1 MYNTAYSNLSS
12 TPKQRD
18 ITVDI
23 ATIGKVAEVKSAL
36 YERAYNEISGL
47 KASALKLKT
56 YNQAANERIKSYN
69 DEIQTFFKND
79 DLKNLDLTNGN
90 IVSQYKQV
98 FDKITGD
105 TELRDYY
112 QHEKQQESVM
122 RTYQEAS
129 KNPSKTGYNQSNHIV
144 WMHENWQPMVESK
157 DLRKAMTYQGSY
169 LPGYDVRK
177 DLESIKGQLH
187 TNGSTIEI
195 VDGSGRKN
203 TFSVEELSSSRIQSY
218 LRNMG
223 LSQQALNQLA
233 NDSKANTYV
242 AWDSYNDV
250 DRANFIEYKKKQ
262 EFSLYEEQI
271 KINDGR
277 IAYNEAKIADL
288 KKEKGN
294 EDKIQRLTEDN
305 LAYNTNKEQ
314 LSNILNQPYPTDKFG
329 FAHRVASSEVARS
342 IKNRADVMA
351 YKIEKTGT
359 GADTAFFLRD
369 KALLDRQKLALESRK
384 VDISVEGLK
393 LKQTTAQKN
402 LQETGENMGG
412 VVGVVGGAQAS
423 PLKYADVE
431 NRLNDAK
438 YFIEFSD
445 QIVNKTTVDDQV
457 KTWINKAL
465 MKKESDTHN
474 AIEIKINA
482 LANAHGKDYSKILV
496 GLQKSYNDGELNEV
510 LTEKR
515 NDLQV
520 YQAWANKA
528 WDNLKATNQFGN
540 TPEERSA
547 NFNAVNKT
555 KLYEALDAQISETR
569 STYYPESY
577 ILDVSGDFANRKG
590 LYYSIITNSPKRQD
604 LKNFS
609 QDDIDVT
616 TYRYNPYK
624 GELSFKRRSTLG
636 DNKSAM
642 VDDTVEVGTIDK
654 QNLPSPNPIDMAFQ
668 MNGKATDKFV
678 KEGIEYTVVVERIK
692 GSDTQ
697 KTYKITAVNR
707 KTGEVKYANSSQL
720 TLNDRASNLFAL
732 IRQQAEAI
740 VGQ

>member
-12 TPKQRD
+12 TPRKRD

-47 KASALKLKT
+47 KASALNLKT
-56 YNQAANERIKSYN
+56 YNQAANERIKGYN
-69 DEIQTFFKND
+69 DEIQSFFKND

-90 IVSQYKQV
+90 IVGQYKQV

-144 WMHENWQPMVESK
+144 WMHENWNPMVGSK
-157 DLRKAMTYQGSY
+157 DLKKAMTYQGTY

-187 TNGSTIEI
+187 TNGSSVEI
-195 VDGSGRKN
+195 VDGSGRKS
-203 TFSVEELSSSRIQSY
+203 TFSIEELSSSRIQSY

-223 LSQQALNQLA
+223 LSQQAMNQLA

-242 AWDSYNDV
+242 AWDSYGDK
-250 DRANFIEYKKKQ
+250 DRTSFINYKKEQ
-262 EFSLYEEQI
+262 EFSLYKEQI
-271 KINDGR
+271 QVNDGQ
-277 IAYNEAKIADL
+277 ISYNEAKIAAL
-288 KKEKGN
+288 QKEKGN
-294 EDKIQRLTEDN
+294 EDKIQRLKEDN
-305 LAYNTNKEQ
+305 LAYRANKEQ
-314 LSNILNQPYPTDKFG
+314 LSNILKQEYPTDKFG

-359 GADTAFFLRD
+359 GADTAFWMRD
-369 KALLDRQKLALESRK
+369 KAVLDKQKLELEKRK
-384 VDISVEGLK
+384 VDISEAGLA
-393 LKQTTAQKN
+393 LKQTIAQKN
-402 LQETGENMGG
+402 LQETGDNMSG

-423 PLKYADVE
+423 TIKYLEVE

-445 QIVNKTTVDDQV
+445 QIVNKKTVDDQV

-465 MKKESDTHN
+465 MKKEGESHN

-482 LANAHGKDYSKILV
+482 LANTHKGDYGRILH
-496 GLQKSYNDGELNEV
+496 GLQESYDSGELNDA
-510 LTEKR
+510 LTQKR
-515 NDLQV
+515 NDLQI
-520 YQAWANKA
+520 YQTWANKA

-569 STYYPESY
+569 NTYYPESY

-590 LYYSIITNSPKRQD
+590 LYYSIATNSPKRQD

-609 QDDIDVT
+609 QDDIDVS

-624 GELSFKRRSTLG
+624 GELSFKRRSVLG

-654 QNLPSPNPIDMAFQ
+654 QNLPSPNPIDMSFQ
-668 MNGKATDKFV
+668 FNGKATDKFV
-678 KEGIEYTVVVERIK
+678 KDGIEYTVVVERIK
-692 GSDTQ
+692 GGDTQ

-707 KTGEVKYANSSQL
+707 KTGEVKYADSSKL

-732 IRQQAEAI
+732 IRQQPEAI
-740 VGQ
+740 VAQ